1 MLSPRKG
8 LLGNLN
14 HIHLQHISL
23 GLHLSRRPELQEG
36 PVPLAPG
43 EPTGCSACWDK
54 SQGLPEQVDANSN
67 TTSAPCRCCTTHP
80 RPSPPPGLPVH
91 FPSLPGEEEAASPSE
106 PSSSSVSSCSDLSLD
121 DTPVSVYCKPVPRG
135 EAPSPGRCPSK
146 DAPSPT
152 GKGQPSAGRDANL
165 NLQGQEPP
173 DPWAQGSPDSLGSGS
188 LLGSLSDDAASPG
201 GDGPG
206 TVVEPLPARVSAQ
219 LDANCNAL
227 PALSSQ
233 PAGLPAPAPGQPSSR
248 GGPPPVP
255 PRAKR
260 GLQAQSRCQVP
271 VPAGEPRGEAARK
284 TITSFHELAQKRK
297 RNPSGLPPLQAKDQS
312 DWLIVF
318 SPDTELPPCAELS
331 AGGPVLLGPP
341 LQPDPPTKPPGCS
354 RREVTTFKELRYRS
368 ATSKQRGRLAG
379 ELGER
384 AASQGW
390 PEPQEAAGGHLLA
403 RRESP
408 QAPGL
413 PPVPEGLP
421 GDSEEGGRPLEGYVL
436 RRQEPGSGG
445 EERVLGWMLRAPEGE
460 RWASG
465 EARREEP
472 ACLEVRQSQSFAGAP
487 GTGPHWMANADRASE
502 RLWEQKKA
510 LLVALSAAVE
520 KIIAHFS
527 TARSLV
533 RKAQLGDSRL
543 SPEVSSLLQR
553 GLCPALYALVADGL
567 KPFQKDVITGQR
579 RSSPWSVVEASVKRG
594 PGAPP
599 LHALYWQVSRLAPLR
614 STRQRFQAFVLGLLN
629 IKQLEPWL
637 AHLQSSPGVVSV
649 LYLPTAFFSLSQ
661 GAFPHLA
668 RELLL
673 LVQPLSELT
682 FHLDLLGEPPQLPV
696 ALRPLPPRP
705 DSPPARPGD
714 RLEGAAGPEHEL
726 PCHGPGG
733 AVRGGSEESAA
744 ATRPPSSPPAGG
756 SLKQSVRQVLR
767 WGEQL
772 SQALLGAERPPE
784 PELGPRPVP
793 QDAGDRRGGWWG
805 QLSQASQVY
814 TTARKERVPFARGTT
829 WRGAAGA
836 SSGLAAPPHGSSQAS
851 ANEPGGAGVGPTPC
865 SKAQAEEQLLQA
877 GATGRTGPRE
887 PEPPEPSA
895 SKSCLPVSQEP
906 GLGGSPGAS
915 PLPPSWLGRLFGAPC
930 LPARG
935 LPAGPNAGAA
945 KSRRPSSWLSPPANV
960 LALGL
965 RGTPEKPEPQE
976 LQEKKASG
984 SPQQPRAVRA
994 LCDHAGAGDHLSFR
1008 KGDVLQLLATV
1019 DEDWIRC
1026 CRGPSTGLVPVGYTS
1041 LI

>member
-1 MLSPRKG
+1 
-8 LLGNLN
+8 
-14 HIHLQHISL
+14 
-23 GLHLSRRPELQEG
+23 
-36 PVPLAPG
+36 
-43 EPTGCSACWDK
+43 
-54 SQGLPEQVDANSN
+54 
-67 TTSAPCRCCTTHP
+67 
-80 RPSPPPGLPVH
+80 
-91 FPSLPGEEEAASPSE
+91 
-106 PSSSSVSSCSDLSLD
+106 
-121 DTPVSVYCKPVPRG
+121 
-135 EAPSPGRCPSK
+135 
-146 DAPSPT
+146 
-152 GKGQPSAGRDANL
+152 
-165 NLQGQEPP
+165 
-173 DPWAQGSPDSLGSGS
+173 
-188 LLGSLSDDAASPG
+188 
-201 GDGPG
+201 
-206 TVVEPLPARVSAQ
+206 
-219 LDANCNAL
+219 
-227 PALSSQ
+227 
-233 PAGLPAPAPGQPSSR
+233 
-248 GGPPPVP
+248 
-255 PRAKR
+255 
-260 GLQAQSRCQVP
+260 
-271 VPAGEPRGEAARK
+271 
-284 TITSFHELAQKRK
+284 
-297 RNPSGLPPLQAKDQS
+297 
-312 DWLIVF
+312 
-318 SPDTELPPCAELS
+318 
-331 AGGPVLLGPP
+331 
-341 LQPDPPTKPPGCS
+341 
-354 RREVTTFKELRYRS
+354 
-368 ATSKQRGRLAG
+368 
-379 ELGER
+379 
-384 AASQGW
+384 
-390 PEPQEAAGGHLLA
+390 
-403 RRESP
+403 
-408 QAPGL
+408 
-413 PPVPEGLP
+413 
-421 GDSEEGGRPLEGYVL
+421 
-436 RRQEPGSGG
+436 
-445 EERVLGWMLRAPEGE
+445 
-460 RWASG
+460 
-465 EARREEP
+465 
-472 ACLEVRQSQSFAGAP
+472 
-487 GTGPHWMANADRASE
+487 MANADRASE

-772 SQALLGAERPPE
+772 GQALLGAERPPE

-836 SSGLAAPPHGSSQAS
+836 GSGLAAPPHGSSQAS

-877 GATGRTGPRE
+877 GATGRAGPRE

-960 LALGL
+960 LTLGL

>member
-637 AHLQSSPGVVSV
+637 AHLQSSPGVSV